1 MNRED
6 QISKILNYLRGEH
19 LSVLTTVDSSGQ
31 PQAATMAFSETGNLE
46 LIFSTSNKT
55 RKYKNLQNN
64 KKVAVVVG
72 MRFDPFIT
80 VQYEGAAHEATGE
93 ELDRVKKVHTT
104 KNEESKKY
112 ADSPDNRFF
121 VVSPKW
127 IRYWDVRA
135 NEKFELNF

>member
-6 QISKILNYLRGEH
+6 QVNKILEYLKDEH
-19 LSVLTTVDSSGQ
+19 LSVLTTADINGQ
-31 PQAATMAFSETGNLE
+31 PEAATMAFSETENLE

-55 RKYKNLQNN
+55 RKYKNLQEN
-64 KKVAVVVG
+64 KKVAVVIG

-80 VQYEGAAHEATGE
+80 VQYEGTAREATGE
-93 ELDRVKKVHTT
+93 ELDRVKKIHTT

-112 ADSPDNRFF
+112 ADDPNNRFF
-121 VVSPKW
+121 IVSPNW
-127 IRYWDVRA
+127 ARFWDVRG

>member
-6 QISKILNYLRGEH
+6 QISKILYYLRGEH